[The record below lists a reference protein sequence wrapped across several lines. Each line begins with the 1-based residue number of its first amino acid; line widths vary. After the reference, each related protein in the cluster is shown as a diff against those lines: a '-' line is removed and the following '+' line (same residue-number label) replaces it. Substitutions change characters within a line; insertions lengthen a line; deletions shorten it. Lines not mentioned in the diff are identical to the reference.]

1 MRAHKLSGFTL
12 VELIIVIIL
21 LAILSVYAASRYIG
35 LGSFSALAIQDS
47 VISIARQVQLDGMQS
62 SVTVPN
68 DSFTLQISKDCF
80 GSKSACADREGR
92 SDWVAHKDVTFS
104 ASPNVSE
111 IHFDLLGSPEGAASA
126 GVAITIHGSN
136 SNAIVS
142 ICANGLISKTG
153 CY

>member
-21 LAILSVYAASRYIG
+21 LAIFSVYAASRYIG

-68 DSFTLQISKDCF
+68 DSFTLQISKT
-80 GSKSACADREGR
+80 
-92 SDWVAHKDVTFS
+92 VL
-104 ASPNVSE
+104 
-111 IHFDLLGSPEGAASA
+111 DLK
-126 GVAITIHGSN
+126 
-136 SNAIVS
+136 
-142 ICANGLISKTG
+142 CMR
-153 CY
+153 